1 MSEGGIERILVR
13 SGDGVAVDGVAQ
25 AAASREE
32 MGAVATAESAGV
44 DTDAARF
51 LVELARLL
59 HVSGASAGRLED
71 AVGSAGEQLGVET
84 TVFSTPTSVVMGF
97 GVDGEQ
103 RVSLIRVQPGDI
115 DLEQLVDVDAV
126 ATAVADGTLT
136 PREGLAA
143 LIRIRRR
150 RPRYGFWSTL
160 GCVVIASAGVGRF
173 FGGGWSE
180 IAASAFVSVWV
191 GVMFLTVSRSARGA
205 RLVDLLAGLISGFL
219 SVAIARCVVPVD
231 HVIVAL
237 GGLILLVPGL
247 TITLSVSELSSRNY
261 VSGSSRLMGGA
272 MVVVVLA
279 FGTAIGKG
287 LGGYLPDGPLMES
300 WGSSG
305 LSAWTVWPT
314 LVMSALCFVVL
325 FRAKPRDAFPI
336 TFAAAIG
343 YGVSSWVGG
352 LSGPEF
358 GAFAGAF
365 ALALFGNAWSR
376 WKNQPS
382 GVAII
387 PGLLLLVPGSLGV
400 RGVSALMQEDV
411 TSGAQATFGVV
422 VIAVGIVAGLLSAHA
437 VWPSRKAV

>member
-1 MSEGGIERILVR
+1 MADGAVERIFVR
-13 SGDGVAVDGVAQ
+13 PGTGTLQQPAHSDTRTAV
-25 AAASREE
+25 
-32 MGAVATAESAGV
+32 GAAESVGV
-44 DTDAARF
+44 ETDTARF

-71 AVGSAGEQLGVET
+71 AVRNAGEQLRVDT

-97 GVDGEQ
+97 GHDGQQ
-103 RVSLIRVQPGDI
+103 RVSLLRVQPGDI

-126 ATAVADGTLT
+126 ATAVAEGTLT

-150 RPRYGFWSTL
+150 KARYGFWSTL
-160 GCVVIASAGVGRF
+160 GCVALASAGVGRF
-173 FGGGWSE
+173 FGGGWDE

-191 GVMFLTVSRSARGA
+191 GLMFLTVSRTARGS

-219 SVAIARCVVPVD
+219 SVAIARCIVPAD

-247 TITLSVSELSSRNY
+247 TITLSVSELSSRNF

-287 LGGYLPDGPLMES
+287 LGGYLPDSPLMDD
-300 WGSSG
+300 WGAAG
-305 LSAWTVWPT
+305 LRAWTVWPT
-314 LVMSALCFVVL
+314 LVLSALCFVVL
-325 FRAKPRDAFPI
+325 FRAKPRDALPI
-336 TFAAAIG
+336 TLAAAIG

-365 ALALFGNAWSR
+365 ALALFGNVWSR

-400 RGVSALMQEDV
+400 RGVSALMAEDV
-411 TSGAQATFGVV
+411 MSGAQATFGVV